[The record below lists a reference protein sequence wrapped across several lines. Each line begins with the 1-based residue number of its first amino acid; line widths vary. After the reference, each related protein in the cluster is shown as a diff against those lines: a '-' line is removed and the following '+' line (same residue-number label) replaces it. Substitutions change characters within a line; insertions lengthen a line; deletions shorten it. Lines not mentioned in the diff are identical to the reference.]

1 MNSTAKAFRKNIELN
16 IVEYLREYA
25 DAAEASGS
33 PHWAVAMREASNQL
47 QRNHPLK
54 TSGVGEVDAHGI

>member
-47 QRNHPLK
+47 RVTTLRKRAEHGRNNGK
-54 TSGVGEVDAHGI
+54 ED